1 MQVIFR
7 GNREGNK
14 ISIKMISPTG
24 EQKTV
29 ITMDMPQGG
38 DWRADMEC
46 YDKVLSAYE
55 ERLSKALQLAQ
66 LQQAEGVEQS
76 DQASEEVITM
86 GLRFKR
92 IRQDNMIGLVMVYPD
107 GHQRNVLFAELPMD
121 GDWRADVDFYDEIE
135 AAYKKRLRK
144 ALRR

>member
-7 GNREGNK
+7 GHREGHK
-14 ISIKMISPTG
+14 ISIDMIIPTG

-55 ERLSKALQLAQ
+55 ERLSKALQSAQ
-66 LQQAEGVEQS
+66 LQQTEEVEQS
-76 DQASEEVITM
+76 DQA
-86 GLRFKR
+86 
-92 IRQDNMIGLVMVYPD
+92 
-107 GHQRNVLFAELPMD
+107 
-121 GDWRADVDFYDEIE
+121 
-135 AAYKKRLRK
+135 
-144 ALRR
+144 

>member
-1 MQVIFR
+1 
-7 GNREGNK
+7 
-14 ISIKMISPTG
+14 
-24 EQKTV
+24 
-29 ITMDMPQGG
+29 
-38 DWRADMEC
+38 
-46 YDKVLSAYE
+46 
-55 ERLSKALQLAQ
+55 
-66 LQQAEGVEQS
+66 
-76 DQASEEVITM
+76 M

>member
-14 ISIKMISPTG
+14 ISIKMIGPTG

-76 DQASEEVITM
+76 DQA
-86 GLRFKR
+86 
-92 IRQDNMIGLVMVYPD
+92 
-107 GHQRNVLFAELPMD
+107 
-121 GDWRADVDFYDEIE
+121 
-135 AAYKKRLRK
+135 
-144 ALRR
+144 